1 MEGIA
6 GYKGHLVADVKGQ
19 VVSSHGDMS
28 GVDTEEFA
36 SSLTRILFAS
46 SILLSQTHV
55 SEKISQVTLDYGS
68 YKYIVMNLE
77 GNIVLVKTN

>member
-1 MEGIA
+1 
-6 GYKGHLVADVKGQ
+6 
-19 VVSSHGDMS
+19 MS

-55 SEKISQVTLDYGS
+55 SEKISQVTCKNIMLFS
-68 YKYIVMNLE
+68 NL
-77 GNIVLVKTN
+77 TW